1 MYLINHIQ
9 RGFYPYHFA
18 SDRLLILFFVGNEIY
33 ITTNRQTKLDN
44 KKVTAI
50 LTAISFINN

>member
-9 RGFYPYHFA
+9 RGFYPYNFA
-18 SDRLLILFFVGNEIY
+18 SDRLLILFVEY
-33 ITTNRQTKLDN
+33 IKTNRQTKRDN

-50 LTAISFINN
+50 LTAMSFYI